1 MCIYCRIATGEL
13 PASVVYEDDYTMAFL
28 DIQPINPGHVLVI
41 PKKHASTLMD
51 LSADDA
57 AHMMV
62 VGQIIDRALNWSD
75 LKCEG
80 VNIFLAD
87 GRVAGQDVAHIHL
100 HVFPR
105 FQGDGFELK
114 IDPDS
119 RKPPSREELS
129 ENAIKLKQAISAL
142 HYAQTED

>member
-1 MCIYCRIATGEL
+1 MCIYCRIASGEL
-13 PASVVYEDDYTMAFL
+13 PASVVYEDEHAMAFL

-41 PKKHASTLMD
+41 PKQHASNLVD

-57 AHMMV
+57 AHLMR
-62 VGQIIDRALNWSD
+62 VGQTIAKAFHWSD

-105 FQGDGFELK
+105 FRGDGFELK
-114 IDPDS
+114 IDPGS
-119 RKPPSREELS
+119 RKPPSREELT
-129 ENAIKLKQAISAL
+129 ENAKKLRQAIGAL
-142 HYAQTED
+142 HYV

>member
-1 MCIYCRIATGEL
+1 
-13 PASVVYEDDYTMAFL
+13 
-28 DIQPINPGHVLVI
+28 
-41 PKKHASTLMD
+41 MD

-142 HYAQTED
+142 H